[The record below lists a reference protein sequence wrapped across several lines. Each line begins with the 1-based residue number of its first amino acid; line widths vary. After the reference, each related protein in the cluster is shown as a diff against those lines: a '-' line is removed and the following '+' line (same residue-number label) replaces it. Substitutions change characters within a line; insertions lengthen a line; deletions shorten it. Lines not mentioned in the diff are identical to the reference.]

1 MFRGKKRILALFL
14 LAFSIFFAALSTPV
28 FADDIIPV
36 NTASDLKGQ
45 AGHYRLDSDIAL
57 SSSLTLRGD
66 DYILDLNG
74 HTLTLAS
81 TAFLRV
87 RDNVT
92 IMDSSN
98 GSGMLIGG
106 HPNFAIQVGGS
117 VRVGGTDEDPITE
130 PYDGHLTI
138 ESGNFITMSDTL
150 RVIQTYNNSTLTING
165 GNIATVWDDERVVAI
180 YNSAGST
187 VTINDGKIG
196 AIQTTLYNFGDAIIN
211 GGLVYSTSERAIQVM
226 ENASLVQNDGIIRTD
241 GDVQAVNLSRPG
253 ATFIMNGGR
262 IYATTPITET
272 SDGGV
277 GVAAF
282 KESEFIM
289 NGGFIESSDVAI
301 IANGSLPNEQNTSA
315 NAKIT
320 INDGTVTSGTVALYI
335 PQIDG
340 VTTINGGTITGAI
353 TGIEIRAGTL
363 NITSGTIIGGDNYS
377 VKTNNSG
384 TTTSGAAVAV
394 AQHNTKQPITVNI
407 CGGTFRAAVPFS
419 ETNPQGNDPE
429 FTETIEGYISN
440 SCSETRF
447 ESTSDKTIVSED
459 IEKFIEGGLFT
470 HNVEA
475 FVADGYGSIAEGA
488 DGYAVHPIRRAQL
501 VYFKN
506 GNATLSTATTLQGE
520 PVNINATPDDGYELA
535 GISVANSQGDP
546 VQDSGDSYIA
556 PDDDTFVWVVFRA
569 VSSPAPTPD
578 PTPNPTPAPDPT
590 PVPVP
595 TPSGKDTPADST
607 TPRTNDNVGD
617 YVMLFGVCAAIL
629 VLLGIRRKLVKDSTL

>member
-1 MFRGKKRILALFL
+1 MFL

-36 NTASDLKGQ
+36 NTASDLKGR

-138 ESGNFITMSDTL
+138 ESGNYITMSDTL
-150 RVIQTYNNSTLTING
+150 RVIQTYNSSTLTING
-165 GNIATVWDDERVVAI
+165 GNIATMWNDERVVAI

-187 VTINDGKIG
+187 VTINGG
-196 AIQTTLYNFGDAIIN
+196 TVAAPQVAFYNFGDAIME
-211 GGLVYSTSERAIQVM
+211 GGLVYSMSARTFQIM
-226 ENASLVQNDGIIRTD
+226 ENATLVQNDGIIRTD
-241 GDVQAVNLSRPG
+241 GDVQAVNLSKPG
-253 ATFIMNGGR
+253 AKFTMNGGK
-262 IYATTPITET
+262 IYAT
-272 SDGGV
+272 SDGGA

-289 NGGFIESSDVAI
+289 NGGFIETSDIAIVTNGSVASSD
-301 IANGSLPNEQNTSA
+301 NTSI

-320 INDGTVTSGTVALYI
+320 INDGTINSGSVAIYI
-335 PQIDG
+335 PHING
-340 VTTINGGTITGAI
+340 VTNINGGTITGAV
-353 TGIEIRAGTL
+353 TALEIRAGTL
-363 NITSGTIIGGDNYS
+363 NITGGTLIGGNDYS
-377 VKTNNSG
+377 VQSNLSG
-384 TTTSGAAVAV
+384 TTTNGAAVAI
-394 AQHNTKQPITVNI
+394 AQHNTKQPIIVNI

-475 FVADGYGSIAEGA
+475 FVADGYGVTAEG
-488 DGYAVHPIRRAQL
+488 DVYAVYPIHRAQL

-556 PDDDTFVWVVFRA
+556 PDDDTFVWVAFRA

-578 PTPNPTPAPDPT
+578 PTPDPTPAPDPT

-617 YVMLFGVCAAIL
+617 YVALFGVCAAVL

>member
-1 MFRGKKRILALFL
+1 MFRGKKKILALFL
-14 LAFSIFFAALSTPV
+14 LAFSIFFATLSTPV

-57 SSSLTLRGD
+57 SSPLTLRGD

-138 ESGNFITMSDTL
+138 ESGNYITMSDTL
-150 RVIQTYNNSTLTING
+150 RVIQTYNSSTLTING
-165 GNIATVWDDERVVAI
+165 GNIATMWNDERVVAI

-187 VTINDGKIG
+187 VTINGG
-196 AIQTTLYNFGDAIIN
+196 TVAAPQVAFYNFGDAIME
-211 GGLVYSTSERAIQVM
+211 GGLVYSLSARTFQIM
-226 ENASLVQNDGIIRTD
+226 DNATLVQNDGIIRTD
-241 GDVQAVNLSRPG
+241 GDVQAVNLSKPG
-253 ATFIMNGGR
+253 AKFTMNGGK
-262 IYATTPITET
+262 IYAT
-272 SDGGV
+272 SDGGA

-289 NGGFIESSDVAI
+289 NGGFIETSDIAIVTNGSVASSD
-301 IANGSLPNEQNTSA
+301 NTSI

-320 INDGTVTSGTVALYI
+320 INDGTINSGSVAIYI
-335 PQIDG
+335 PHING
-340 VTTINGGTITGAI
+340 VTNINGGTITGAV
-353 TGIEIRAGTL
+353 TALEIRAGTL
-363 NITSGTIIGGDNYS
+363 NITGGTLIGGNDYS
-377 VKTNNSG
+377 IQSNHSG
-384 TTTSGAAVAV
+384 TTTKGAAVAI
-394 AQHNTKQPITVNI
+394 AQHNTKQPISVNI

-419 ETNPQGNDPE
+419 ETNPQGNEPE
-429 FTETIEGYISN
+429 FTATIEGYISN

-470 HNVEA
+470 HNVGA
-475 FVADGYGSIAEGA
+475 FVADGYGSIAVGA
-488 DGYAVHPIRRAQL
+488 DGYAVHPIHRAQL

-556 PDDDTFVWVVFRA
+556 PDDDTFVWVAFRA

-578 PTPNPTPAPDPT
+578 PTPDPTPAPDPT

-617 YVMLFGVCAAIL
+617 YVTLFGVCVAIL

>member
-1 MFRGKKRILALFL
+1 MFRGKKKILALFL

-36 NTASDLKGQ
+36 NTANDLKGQ
-45 AGHYRLDSDIAL
+45 AGHYRLDSDITL

-130 PYDGHLTI
+130 PYDGHLMI
-138 ESGNFITMSDTL
+138 ESGNYITMSDTL
-150 RVIQTYNNSTLTING
+150 RVIQTYNSSTLTING
-165 GNIATVWDDERVVAI
+165 GNIATTWNDERVVAI

-187 VTINDGKIG
+187 VTINGG
-196 AIQTTLYNFGDAIIN
+196 TVAAPQVAFYNFGDAIME
-211 GGLVYSTSERAIQVM
+211 GGLVYSLSERTFQIM
-226 ENASLVQNDGIIRTD
+226 DNATLVQNDGIIRTD
-241 GDVQAVNLSRPG
+241 GDVQAVNLSKPG
-253 ATFIMNGGR
+253 AKFTMNGGK
-262 IYATTPITET
+262 IYAT
-272 SDGGV
+272 SDGGA

-289 NGGFIESSDVAI
+289 NGGFIETSDTAIVTNGSVASSD
-301 IANGSLPNEQNTSA
+301 NTSI

-320 INDGTVTSGTVALYI
+320 INDGTINSGSVAIYI
-335 PQIDG
+335 PHING
-340 VTTINGGTITGAI
+340 VTNINGGTITGAV
-353 TGIEIRAGTL
+353 TALEIRAGTL
-363 NITSGTIIGGDNYS
+363 NITGGTLIGGNDYS
-377 VKTNNSG
+377 IQSNHSG
-384 TTTSGAAVAV
+384 TTTKGAAVAV
-394 AQHNTKQPITVNI
+394 AQHNTKQPISVNI

-419 ETNPQGNDPE
+419 ETNPQGNEPE
-429 FTETIEGYISN
+429 FTEAIEGYISN

-475 FVADGYGSIAEGA
+475 FVADGYGSIAVGA
-488 DGYAVHPIRRAQL
+488 DGYAVHPIHRAQL

-556 PDDDTFVWVVFRA
+556 PDDDTFVWVAFRA

-578 PTPNPTPAPDPT
+578 PTPDPTPAPDPT

-617 YVMLFGVCAAIL
+617 YVTLFGVCAAIL

>member
-1 MFRGKKRILALFL
+1 MFRGKKKILALFL

-138 ESGNFITMSDTL
+138 ESGNYITMSDTL
-150 RVIQTYNNSTLTING
+150 RVIQTYNSSTLTING
-165 GNIATVWDDERVVAI
+165 GNIATMWNDERVVAI

-187 VTINDGKIG
+187 VTINGG
-196 AIQTTLYNFGDAIIN
+196 TVAAPQVAFYNFGDAIME
-211 GGLVYSTSERAIQVM
+211 GGLVYSLSARTFQIM
-226 ENASLVQNDGIIRTD
+226 ENATLVQNDGIIRTD
-241 GDVQAVNLSRPG
+241 GDVQAVNLSKPG
-253 ATFIMNGGR
+253 AKFTMNGGK
-262 IYATTPITET
+262 IYAT
-272 SDGGV
+272 SDGGA

-289 NGGFIESSDVAI
+289 NGGFIETSDIAIVTNGSIASSD
-301 IANGSLPNEQNTSA
+301 NTSI

-320 INDGTVTSGTVALYI
+320 INDGTINSGSVAIYI
-335 PQIDG
+335 PHING
-340 VTTINGGTITGAI
+340 VTNINGGTITGAD
-353 TGIEIRAGTL
+353 TALEIRAGTL
-363 NITSGTIIGGDNYS
+363 NITGGTLIGGNDYGVQSNL
-377 VKTNNSG
+377 SG
-384 TTTSGAAVAV
+384 TTTKGAAVAI

-470 HNVEA
+470 HDVEA

-488 DGYAVHPIRRAQL
+488 DGYAVYPIRRAQL
-501 VYFKN
+501 VYFRN

-556 PDDDTFVWVVFRA
+556 PDDDTFVWVAFRA

-578 PTPNPTPAPDPT
+578 PTPDPTPAPDPT

-595 TPSGKDTPADST
+595 TPSGNDTPADSV

-617 YVMLFGVCAAIL
+617 YVTLFGVCTAIL

>member
-1 MFRGKKRILALFL
+1 MFRGKKKILALFL

-28 FADDIIPV
+28 FAGDIIPV

-138 ESGNFITMSDTL
+138 ESGNYITMSDTL
-150 RVIQTYNNSTLTING
+150 RVIQTYNSSTLTING
-165 GNIATVWDDERVVAI
+165 GNIATTWNDERVVAI

-187 VTINDGKIG
+187 VTINGG
-196 AIQTTLYNFGDAIIN
+196 TVAAPQVAFYNFGDAIME
-211 GGLVYSTSERAIQVM
+211 GGLVYSLSARTFQIM
-226 ENASLVQNDGIIRTD
+226 DNATLVQNDGIIRTD
-241 GDVQAVNLSRPG
+241 GDVQAVNLSKPG
-253 ATFIMNGGR
+253 AKFTMNGGK
-262 IYATTPITET
+262 IYAT
-272 SDGGV
+272 SDGGA

-289 NGGFIESSDVAI
+289 NGGFIETSDIAIVTNGSVASSD
-301 IANGSLPNEQNTSA
+301 NTSI

-320 INDGTVTSGTVALYI
+320 INDGTINSGSVAIYI
-335 PQIDG
+335 PHING
-340 VTTINGGTITGAI
+340 VTNINGGTITGAV
-353 TGIEIRAGTL
+353 TALEIRAGTL
-363 NITSGTIIGGDNYS
+363 NITGGTLIGGNDYS
-377 VKTNNSG
+377 IQSNHSG
-384 TTTSGAAVAV
+384 TTTKGAAVAI
-394 AQHNTKQPITVNI
+394 AQHNTKQPISVNI

-419 ETNPQGNDPE
+419 ETNPQGNEPE
-429 FTETIEGYISN
+429 FTATIEGYISN

-475 FVADGYGSIAEGA
+475 FVADGYGSIAVGA
-488 DGYAVHPIRRAQL
+488 DGYAVHPIHRAQL

-556 PDDDTFVWVVFRA
+556 PDDDTFVWVAFRA
-569 VSSPAPTPD
+569 VSSPAPTPA
-578 PTPNPTPAPDPT
+578 PTPDPTPAPDPT

-617 YVMLFGVCAAIL
+617 YVTLFGVCAAIL
-629 VLLGIRRKLVKDSTL
+629 VLLGIRKKLVKDSTL

>member
-1 MFRGKKRILALFL
+1 MFRGKKKILVLFL
-14 LAFSIFFAALSTPV
+14 LAFSILFAALSTPV

-81 TAFLRV
+81 TALLRV

-117 VRVGGTDEDPITE
+117 VRIGGTDENPITE
-130 PYDGHLTI
+130 PYDGHLTV
-138 ESGNFITMSDTL
+138 ESGNYITMSDTL
-150 RVIQTYNNSTLTING
+150 RVIQTYNSSTLTING
-165 GNIATVWDDERVVAI
+165 GNIATTWNDERAVAI
-180 YNSAGST
+180 YNSAGSA
-187 VTINDGKIG
+187 VTINGG
-196 AIQTTLYNFGDAIIN
+196 TVAAPQVAFYNFGDAIME
-211 GGLVYSTSERAIQVM
+211 GGLVYSLSERTFQIM
-226 ENASLVQNDGIIRTD
+226 DNATLVQNDGIIRTD
-241 GDVQAVNLSRPG
+241 GDVQAVNLSKPG
-253 ATFIMNGGR
+253 AKFTMNGGK
-262 IYATTPITET
+262 IYAA
-272 SDGGV
+272 SDGGA

-289 NGGFIESSDVAI
+289 NGGFIETSD
-301 IANGSLPNEQNTSA
+301 IAVVTNGSVASSENTSI

-320 INDGTVTSGTVALYI
+320 INDGTINSGSVAIYI
-335 PQIDG
+335 PHING
-340 VTTINGGTITGAI
+340 VTNINGGTITGAV
-353 TGIEIRAGTL
+353 TALEIRAGTL
-363 NITSGTIIGGDNYS
+363 NITGGTLIGGNDYS
-377 VKTNNSG
+377 VQSNLSG
-384 TTTSGAAVAV
+384 TTTKGAAVAI

-429 FTETIEGYISN
+429 FTETIDGYISN

-447 ESTSDKTIVSED
+447 ESTGDKTIVSED

-470 HNVEA
+470 HDVEA
-475 FVADGYGSIAEGA
+475 FVADGYGTTIEGT
-488 DGYAVHPIRRAQL
+488 DGYAVYPIRRAQL

-520 PVNINATPDDGYELA
+520 PVSINATPNDGYELA
-535 GISVANSQGDP
+535 GITVANSQGDP

-556 PDDDTFVWVVFRA
+556 PDDDTFVWVAFRA

-578 PTPNPTPAPDPT
+578 PTPSPTPTPTPDPT

-617 YVMLFGVCAAIL
+617 YVALFGVCAAIL

>member
-1 MFRGKKRILALFL
+1 MFRGKKKILALFM

-138 ESGNFITMSDTL
+138 ESGNYITMSDTL
-150 RVIQTYNNSTLTING
+150 RVIQTYNSSTLTING
-165 GNIATVWDDERVVAI
+165 GNIATTWNDERVVAI
-180 YNSAGST
+180 YNGAGST
-187 VTINDGKIG
+187 VTINGG
-196 AIQTTLYNFGDAIIN
+196 TVAAPQVAFYNFGDAIME
-211 GGLVYSTSERAIQVM
+211 GGLVYSLSARTFQIM
-226 ENASLVQNDGIIRTD
+226 DNATLVQNDGIIRTD
-241 GDVQAVNLSRPG
+241 GDVQAVNLSKPG
-253 ATFIMNGGR
+253 AKFTMNGGK
-262 IYATTPITET
+262 IYAT
-272 SDGGV
+272 SDGGA

-289 NGGFIESSDVAI
+289 NGGFIETSDIAIVTNGSVASSD
-301 IANGSLPNEQNTSA
+301 NTSI

-320 INDGTVTSGTVALYI
+320 INDGTINSGSVAIYI
-335 PQIDG
+335 PHING
-340 VTTINGGTITGAI
+340 VTNINGGTITGAV
-353 TGIEIRAGTL
+353 TALEIRAGTL
-363 NITSGTIIGGDNYS
+363 NITGGTLIGGNDYS
-377 VKTNNSG
+377 IQSNHSG
-384 TTTSGAAVAV
+384 TTTKGAAVAI
-394 AQHNTKQPITVNI
+394 AQHNTKQPISVNI

-419 ETNPQGNDPE
+419 ETNPQGNEPE

-470 HNVEA
+470 HDVEA
-475 FVADGYGSIAEGA
+475 FVADGYGSIAVGA
-488 DGYAVHPIRRAQL
+488 DGYAVHPIHRAQL

-520 PVNINATPDDGYELA
+520 PVNISATPDDGYELA

-556 PDDDTFVWVVFRA
+556 PDDDTFVWVAFRA

-578 PTPNPTPAPDPT
+578 PTPDPTPAPDPT

-595 TPSGKDTPADST
+595 TPSDKDTPAD
-607 TPRTNDNVGD
+607 
-617 YVMLFGVCAAIL
+617 
-629 VLLGIRRKLVKDSTL
+629 

>member
-1 MFRGKKRILALFL
+1 MFRGKKKILALFM

-138 ESGNFITMSDTL
+138 ESGNYITMSDTL
-150 RVIQTYNNSTLTING
+150 RVIQTYNSSTLTING
-165 GNIATVWDDERVVAI
+165 GNIATTWNDERVVAI
-180 YNSAGST
+180 YNGAGST
-187 VTINDGKIG
+187 VTINGG
-196 AIQTTLYNFGDAIIN
+196 TVAAPQVAFYNFGDAIME
-211 GGLVYSTSERAIQVM
+211 GGLVYSLSARTFQIM
-226 ENASLVQNDGIIRTD
+226 DNATLVQNDGIIRTD
-241 GDVQAVNLSRPG
+241 GDVQAVNLSKPG
-253 ATFIMNGGR
+253 AKFTMNGGK
-262 IYATTPITET
+262 IYAT
-272 SDGGV
+272 SDGGA

-289 NGGFIESSDVAI
+289 NGGFIETSDIAIVTNGSVASSD
-301 IANGSLPNEQNTSA
+301 NTSI

-320 INDGTVTSGTVALYI
+320 INDGTINSGSVAIYI
-335 PQIDG
+335 PHING
-340 VTTINGGTITGAI
+340 VTNINGGTITGAV
-353 TGIEIRAGTL
+353 TALEIRAGTL
-363 NITSGTIIGGDNYS
+363 NITGGTLIGGNDYS
-377 VKTNNSG
+377 IQSNHSG
-384 TTTSGAAVAV
+384 TTTKGAAVAI
-394 AQHNTKQPITVNI
+394 AQHNTKQPISVNI

-419 ETNPQGNDPE
+419 ETNPQGNEPE

-470 HNVEA
+470 HDVEA
-475 FVADGYGSIAEGA
+475 FVADGYGSIAVGA
-488 DGYAVHPIRRAQL
+488 DGYAVHPIHRAQL

-520 PVNINATPDDGYELA
+520 PVNISATPDDGYELA

-556 PDDDTFVWVVFRA
+556 PDDDTFVWVAFRA

-578 PTPNPTPAPDPT
+578 PTPDPTPAPDPT

-595 TPSGKDTPADST
+595 TPSDKDTPSYSAS
-607 TPRTNDNVGD
+607 PRTNDNVGD
-617 YVMLFGVCAAIL
+617 YVTLFGVCAAIL

>member
-1 MFRGKKRILALFL
+1 MFRGKKKILALFL

-36 NTASDLKGQ
+36 NTASDLKGR

-138 ESGNFITMSDTL
+138 ESGNYITMSDTL
-150 RVIQTYNNSTLTING
+150 RVIQTYNSSTLTING
-165 GNIATVWDDERVVAI
+165 GNIATMWNDERVVAI

-187 VTINDGKIG
+187 VTINGG
-196 AIQTTLYNFGDAIIN
+196 TVAAPQVAFYNFGDAIME
-211 GGLVYSTSERAIQVM
+211 GGLVYSMSARTFQIM
-226 ENASLVQNDGIIRTD
+226 ENATLVQNDGIIRTD
-241 GDVQAVNLSRPG
+241 GDVQAVNLSKPG
-253 ATFIMNGGR
+253 AKFTMNGGK
-262 IYATTPITET
+262 IYAT
-272 SDGGV
+272 SDGGA

-289 NGGFIESSDVAI
+289 NGGFIETSDIAIVTNGSVASSD
-301 IANGSLPNEQNTSA
+301 NTSI

-320 INDGTVTSGTVALYI
+320 INDGTINSGSVAIYI
-335 PQIDG
+335 PHING
-340 VTTINGGTITGAI
+340 VTNINGGTITGAV
-353 TGIEIRAGTL
+353 TALEIRAGTL
-363 NITSGTIIGGDNYS
+363 NITGGTLIGGNDYS
-377 VKTNNSG
+377 VQSNLSG
-384 TTTSGAAVAV
+384 TTTNGAAVAI
-394 AQHNTKQPITVNI
+394 AQHNTKQPIIVNI

-475 FVADGYGSIAEGA
+475 FVADGYGVTAEG
-488 DGYAVHPIRRAQL
+488 DVYAVYPIHRAQL

-556 PDDDTFVWVVFRA
+556 PDDDTFVWVAFRA

-578 PTPNPTPAPDPT
+578 PTPDPTPAPDPT

-617 YVMLFGVCAAIL
+617 YVALFGVCAAVL

>member
-1 MFRGKKRILALFL
+1 MFRGKKKILALFL

-138 ESGNFITMSDTL
+138 ESGNYITMSDTL
-150 RVIQTYNNSTLTING
+150 RVIQTYNSSTLTING
-165 GNIATVWDDERVVAI
+165 GNIATMWNDERVVAI

-187 VTINDGKIG
+187 VTINGG
-196 AIQTTLYNFGDAIIN
+196 TVAAPQVAFYNFGDAIME
-211 GGLVYSTSERAIQVM
+211 GGLVYSLSARTFQIM
-226 ENASLVQNDGIIRTD
+226 DNATLVQNDGIIRTD
-241 GDVQAVNLSRPG
+241 GDEQAVNLSKPG
-253 ATFIMNGGR
+253 AKFTMNGGK
-262 IYATTPITET
+262 IYAT
-272 SDGGV
+272 SDGGA

-289 NGGFIESSDVAI
+289 NGGFIETSDIAIVTNGSVASSD
-301 IANGSLPNEQNTSA
+301 NTSI

-320 INDGTVTSGTVALYI
+320 INDGTINSGSVAIYI
-335 PQIDG
+335 PHING
-340 VTTINGGTITGAI
+340 VTNINGGTITGAV
-353 TGIEIRAGTL
+353 TALEIRAGTL
-363 NITSGTIIGGDNYS
+363 NITGGTLIGGNDYS
-377 VKTNNSG
+377 IQSNHSG
-384 TTTSGAAVAV
+384 TTTKGAAVAI
-394 AQHNTKQPITVNI
+394 AQHNTKQPISVNI

-419 ETNPQGNDPE
+419 ETNPQGNEPE

-470 HNVEA
+470 HDVEA
-475 FVADGYGSIAEGA
+475 FVADGYGSIAVGA
-488 DGYAVHPIRRAQL
+488 DGYAVHPIHRAQL

-556 PDDDTFVWVVFRA
+556 PDDDTFVWVAFRA

-578 PTPNPTPAPDPT
+578 PTPDPTPAPDPT

-617 YVMLFGVCAAIL
+617 YVTLFGVCAAIL